1 LVSRAAVARLS
12 GKWIQRE
19 TAARELARGTR
30 LGAATAVAGLFI
42 LAAPAV
48 AADPPTLTGSA
59 PVAARGPGMVW
70 FTYTIDVVVGLD
82 SAKLTTH
89 QDSLLP
95 ADAGSVTFDGT
106 AVARS
111 QIAVSGGDLTIP
123 LGTVATGAHTV
134 RFTAR
139 VPAAP
144 STVTR
149 STADLSYGQAGVTQ
163 DSLHSAAVVVDI
175 NEPDIEVL
183 SDFGDPVPE
192 QPVGTGTFG
201 GWDFSVRNIGFG
213 APPTTLRFTVPEGL
227 DMTAMDVQRE
237 TSPPVPLR
245 CSPST
250 PGQLECAL
258 GTLAYR
264 EFVGVS
270 ITFAASASA
279 IPATTASL
287 AITATPDQGVDQDP
301 SNNTITVPIRFTGL
315 ADLTSRVTTPT
326 PKVTV
331 GHSTVVTVTVHN
343 NGPQPAHVTI
353 AFVSL
358 DLFNDQFGH
367 FQFTRFDGDTGGAP
381 LDSGFIE
388 WIIGTLE
395 PGKTATAHLT
405 VRAISVG
412 TGNITVDTE
421 STAGDPSSCKQ
432 KFCGPRLT
440 LTAIAETPTP
450 TPTPTPT
457 AHVTPTPPAGSHQLA
472 ATGTSPWP
480 LTWLG
485 SALLATG
492 AILTYQGRR
501 RGKRT

>member
-19 TAARELARGTR
+19 KAARELARGTR

-237 TSPPVPLR
+237 TSPLSRCGAARAHPGSLSARWARWHTENSWASVSPSPRPRPRSQPRRPAWPSRPLR
-245 CSPST
+245 IK
-250 PGQLECAL
+250 AL
-258 GTLAYR
+258 
-264 EFVGVS
+264 
-270 ITFAASASA
+270 
-279 IPATTASL
+279 
-287 AITATPDQGVDQDP
+287 
-301 SNNTITVPIRFTGL
+301 IRIH
-315 ADLTSRVTTPT
+315 RTTPT
-326 PKVTV
+326 PC
-331 GHSTVVTVTVHN
+331 
-343 NGPQPAHVTI
+343 
-353 AFVSL
+353 
-358 DLFNDQFGH
+358 
-367 FQFTRFDGDTGGAP
+367 R
-381 LDSGFIE
+381 SGS
-388 WIIGTLE
+388 
-395 PGKTATAHLT
+395 PG
-405 VRAISVG
+405 
-412 TGNITVDTE
+412 
-421 STAGDPSSCKQ
+421 
-432 KFCGPRLT
+432 
-440 LTAIAETPTP
+440 
-450 TPTPTPT
+450 
-457 AHVTPTPPAGSHQLA
+457 
-472 ATGTSPWP
+472 
-480 LTWLG
+480 
-485 SALLATG
+485 
-492 AILTYQGRR
+492 
-501 RGKRT
+501 